1 MTTFIPSE
9 VASQEKLVSWFAST
23 EKINLSL
30 NTSIS
35 ILPSAIR
42 PHSCFLNLKKKQKAK
57 KRSSSYIY
65 SELLT

>member
-9 VASQEKLVSWFAST
+9 VANQEKLVSWFAST

-30 NTSIS
+30 NTSICY
-35 ILPSAIR
+35 PAT
-42 PHSCFLNLKKKQKAK
+42 FLFLESEKKQKAK